1 MITLPTLPT
10 TATASS
16 DAGVDAT
23 ATGDSLLAAGETP
36 KEFLTLLGN
45 RLLSLV
51 QQSGTDKAQ
60 LKTDAASD
68 KEETPA
74 GELNALLAAL
84 EQPETLNS
92 LLQTENVK
100 GDSKSADDKD
110 SSKIKDLTDSDMQT
124 LQALFAMLPQN
135 SVQPL
140 TANASQS
147 QLQSSISDLSKS
159 ANSQLNALSAALNSL
174 NGKTAATDSDA
185 TINDDAGAKLASAS
199 SVVDSKNAS
208 LVSPVLTSSNSETSS
223 TSSTSSA
230 STALQQALSSMSK
243 EENKEQTVSPS
254 SVTTLSTAAAAVA
267 GSTTAISTP
276 TASATTQTPATSQL
290 NAQLGSPEWQ
300 QALSQQVLMFTRN
313 GQQNAELRLHP
324 QDLGSIQISLKL
336 DNDQAQLSMVSGHS
350 QVRAALEAALPQL
363 RTALAESGINLG
375 QSNVSSDSLPQSSSF
390 SGQQESR
397 RDGSSGN
404 SSFASVLEGDS
415 EITPIAVP
423 AALQARA
430 AGSSAVDIFA

>member
-10 TATASS
+10 TATTSAE
-16 DAGVDAT
+16 AGVDAT
-23 ATGDSLLAAGETP
+23 ASGDSLLAAGETP

-51 QQSGTDKAQ
+51 QQSGTEKAQ

-74 GELNALLAAL
+74 TELNALLAAL

-100 GDSKSADDKD
+100 GASKSADDKD
-110 SSKIKDLTDSDMQT
+110 ASNIKDLTDSDMQA

-135 SVQPL
+135 TVQPL

-147 QLQSSISDLSKS
+147 QLQSSISDLSKGAS
-159 ANSQLNALSAALNSL
+159 SQMNALSAALSSL
-174 NGKTAATDSDA
+174 NGKTDATDSDA
-185 TINDDAGAKLASAS
+185 TITDSAGAKLASAS
-199 SVVDSKNAS
+199 TAVDSKNTTLLQPA
-208 LVSPVLTSSNSETSS
+208 LTSSDSSKTSS
-223 TSSTSSA
+223 TSADA
-230 STALQQALSSMSK
+230 SNALQQALSAMTK
-243 EENKEQTVSPS
+243 EDNKEQTVTSF

-276 TASATTQTPATSQL
+276 TASATTLTPATSQL

-300 QALSQQVLMFTRN
+300 QALNQQVLMFSRN

-336 DNDQAQLSMVSGHS
+336 DNDQAQLNMVSGHS

-363 RTALAESGINLG
+363 RTALAESGINLS
-375 QSNVSSDSLPQSSSF
+375 QSNVSSDNLPQSASF
-390 SGQQESR
+390 GGQQESR
-397 RDGSSGN
+397 RDGGSNG
-404 SSFASVLEGDS
+404 SSFASALEGDS